1 MRNHFQQFSVINERE
16 QTTKRSQ
23 QNCFLRKA
31 VAVSIWDQFLLSEGA
46 RIAAFF
52 TNVLAPNYHLATRYP
67 TKSIIGQQLPGEFMT
82 LNPSSPNTFSFAHW
96 LPIEHKQQR
105 GAKRKNKAKST
116 ISTSLGLQYYLCIVT
131 TKYYSVVMCRTSFFK
146 HRTNSNVLIYW

>member
-96 LPIEHKQQR
+96 LPIEHKQQK
-105 GAKRKNKAKST
+105 GAKEKNKAKST
-116 ISTSLGLQYYLCIVT
+116 IC
-131 TKYYSVVMCRTSFFK
+131 FEK
-146 HRTNSNVLIYW
+146 HSQFPWAFNICAQWAHIFDTIQTFIENSSHFS